1 MKFIFEETGNYSRRM
16 GNSCDESGSF
26 FLIEEGQIAID
37 YMNIFRYY
45 GMSHIH
51 KKGIEHYGIKSRD
64 ILFVPEQA
72 YPLIDLMINDIRKLD
87 KDRKA
92 IFNAQKEIETKEKEK
107 RLEKIKS
114 FIDISIP
121 IEV

>member
-1 MKFIFEETGNYSRRM
+1 MKFTFEETGNYSRRM

-26 FLIEEGQIAID
+26 FLIEEGPISID
-37 YMNIFRYY
+37 YVDIFRYY
-45 GMSHIH
+45 GMCHIH
-51 KKGIEHYGIKSRD
+51 KKGIDQYGIKSRD
-64 ILFVPEQA
+64 ILFVPEQT
-72 YPLIDLMINDIRKLD
+72 YPLIDLMIDDIRKLNN
-87 KDRKA
+87 DRKA

-114 FIDISIP
+114 FIDISVP

>member
-1 MKFIFEETGNYSRRM
+1 M
-16 GNSCDESGSF
+16 
-26 FLIEEGQIAID
+26 ID
-37 YMNIFRYY
+37 
-45 GMSHIH
+45 
-51 KKGIEHYGIKSRD
+51 
-64 ILFVPEQA
+64 
-72 YPLIDLMINDIRKLD
+72 DIRKLNN
-87 KDRKA
+87 DRKA